1 MSTTEQTLTIS
12 TRLRIDDPATGEIP
26 SDLCTLY
33 STALYTAIS
42 RKNRKIP
49 ILKSDFMREFGLSSR
64 NFNSVIRSADGMVK
78 SVLSNM
84 ENYAQEHEAKA
95 VQLNKLILKAQK
107 KREDTVEKLKET
119 VEKIGKTR
127 TLLIEKTNSPSQQK
141 MLEQLQE
148 QHKTLKQKRERLNRE
163 IAQRAR
169 RRDRHYRMQD
179 DIQQQVKDKHA
190 SMCFGSR
197 KLFNAQHHLAANR
210 FGDFDHWKRI
220 WQKSRNNMFFSIGSK
235 DETMGNQTCVL
246 SRDGDEAYQLRV
258 RLPHRLEA
266 QHGASHVL
274 LRDIRFAY
282 RPELVENLFVSHQ
295 QRKEKEAELNKSQ
308 TNLKKAE
315 FLAQF
320 GQAVTYRLMRDE
332 KGWILYL
339 STEQEFEEAEFDP
352 SQGVIGLDFNN
363 GFVSVANINAAGQKV
378 ETFDQ
383 RYDTTKKKSSK
394 ANDTAMQLL
403 AIDLVSYARA
413 AGKPLVIEDL
423 DFAKKK
429 AGLVNA
435 KGTEQY
441 HNMISQL
448 SYKKFRQAL
457 KMQCLKQGVALKEV
471 NPAYTSLVGRVKYAR
486 ETRFSTHQAAA
497 WCISLVGMGR
507 KIERMRLPRRFVLK
521 QNGFVLGLAT
531 PEDVVD
537 ATGSKKLSRL
547 AKGMSKMVGDLV
559 TERRDEVIARK
570 RAKHEDRR
578 LARLSPP
585 PASNGGHWQVSNAR
599 SADDHIPY

>member
-1 MSTTEQTLTIS
+1 MSTAEQTLTIS
-12 TRLRIDDPATGEIP
+12 TRLWIDDPATEEIL

-42 RKNRKIP
+42 RRNRKIP
-49 ILKSDFMREFGLSSR
+49 ICKPDFMREFGLSSR

-78 SVLSNM
+78 SVLTNM
-84 ENYAQEHEAKA
+84 ENYAKEHGAKA
-95 VQLNKLILKAQK
+95 VQLNKLIIKLQQK
-107 KREDTVEKLKET
+107 RGETVEKLKET
-119 VEKIGKTR
+119 VDKIDGLRSSLVEKP
-127 TLLIEKTNSPSQQK
+127 NSPSQLK
-141 MLEQLQE
+141 LLEQLKDQL
-148 QHKTLKQKRERLNRE
+148 KTLKKKREKLNRE

-179 DIQQQVKDKHA
+179 EILQKVKDKHA
-190 SMCFGSR
+190 SICFGS
-197 KLFNAQHHLAANR
+197 KQLFNAQHNLTANR

-246 SRDGDEAYQLRV
+246 SRDGDEAYQLRI
-258 RLPHRLEA
+258 RLPDRIA
-266 QHGASHVL
+266 VSRGSSHIVL
-274 LRDIRFAY
+274 RGIRFAY
-282 RPELVENLFVSHQ
+282 RSELVENLFIAHQ
-295 QRKEKEAELNKSQ
+295 QRKVKEAEHGKSQ

-315 FLAQF
+315 FLAKF

-339 STEQEFEEAEFDP
+339 STDEQFEEAEFEA
-352 SQGVIGLDFNN
+352 SCGVIGLDFNN

-378 ETFDQ
+378 EIVDQ

-394 ANDTAMQLL
+394 ANDTAMELL

-423 DFAKKK
+423 DFSKKK

-435 KGTEQY
+435 KGAEQY
-441 HNMISQL
+441 HRMISQL

-497 WCISLVGMGR
+497 WCIGLLGMGR
-507 KIERMRLPRRFVLK
+507 KIERMRLPRRFVVK

-531 PEDVVD
+531 PADVVE
-537 ATGSKKLSRL
+537 ATGSRKLSRL

-559 TERRDEVIARK
+559 TARRNEVIARK
-570 RAKHEDRR
+570 RARHEDRR
-578 LARLSPP
+578 LARLSPH